1 MTMSVSR
8 AVLLSEKYKNTRETK
23 NQVKSTGKA
32 LKVELLK
39 PFLLKIRDNVY
50 GNLIRNKK
58 VRGKKYFRR
67 IP

>member
-1 MTMSVSR
+1 MSVSR

>member
-1 MTMSVSR
+1 MSVSR

-39 PFLLKIRDNVY
+39 PFLLKIRDNVH

>member
-1 MTMSVSR
+1 MSVSR

-23 NQVKSTGKA
+23 NQVKSTGKT

-50 GNLIRNKK
+50 GNPIRNKK

>member
-1 MTMSVSR
+1 MSVSR

-23 NQVKSTGKA
+23 NQVKSTGKT

-50 GNLIRNKK
+50 GNPIIKKK